1 MIFRNLGNTGLKLS
15 ALAYGTWQT
24 FAESVDDDTADQ
36 IVTTAYD
43 LGVRCFDGAEAYAL
57 GKADAMMGRVLQSK
71 NWDRESYVLTGK
83 CIRSGPEDWQ
93 FGISRKRLIECC
105 ERTLKNL
112 HTDYLDLFF
121 CHRPDGQTP
130 PEEVVITMNALI
142 QQGKILYWGTSMFDP
157 LTLERMW
164 QFADRHG
171 LAGPVVEQSHY
182 NLLSPERLEVEL
194 KPVMEKWGMGCTVYS
209 PIAVGQLSGKYNDG
223 IPENTRLAD
232 QEWLRKQLTD
242 ERLEQLRAI
251 QKIADNLGVSMASL
265 AYAWVLKNPLAST
278 AIMGARKP
286 GQVERNVQALEVLEK
301 LTPEV
306 MTALDE
312 VLGRG

>member
-1 MIFRNLGNTGLKLS
+1 MNYRNLGKTGLKLS
-15 ALAYGTWQT
+15 ALSYGTWQT
-24 FAESVDDDTADQ
+24 FAETVDDATADT

-43 LGVRCFDGAEAYAL
+43 LGVRCFDGAEAYAS
-57 GKADAMMGRVLQSK
+57 GKADAMMGRVLAQK
-71 NWDRESYVLTGK
+71 DWNRESYVLTGK
-83 CIRSGPEDWQ
+83 CISSGSEDWQ
-93 FGISRKRLIECC
+93 SGISRKRLVECC
-105 ERTLKNL
+105 DRTLKNL
-112 HTDYLDLFF
+112 HSDYLDLYF

-182 NLLSPERLEVEL
+182 NLLSRERLEVDL

-223 IPENTRLAD
+223 VPENTRLAD
-232 QEWLRKQLTD
+232 EEWLRKQLTD
-242 ERLEQLRAI
+242 ERLAQLRSI
-251 QKIADNLGVSMASL
+251 QKIADDLGVQMASL
-265 AYAWVLKNPLAST
+265 AYAWVLKNPLVST
-278 AIMGARKP
+278 AIMGARRP
-286 GQVERNVQALEVLEK
+286 DQIERNVQALEVLDQ

-306 MTALDE
+306 LTALDNAVTAE
-312 VLGRG
+312 